1 MKVTAP
7 VQGAHFGELAYVRGL
22 ITYRLS
28 PFEQKAFAGF
38 TKSFARTAIRIRS
51 SIFKVVPPFAMAWL
65 VFTETEKNFH
75 RMCRKNPEDY
85 VNDK

>member
-22 ITYRLS
+22 ISYRLS

-38 TKSFARTAIRIRS
+38 VQSFGRTAFRIRS
-51 SIFKVVPPFAMAWL
+51 SIFKVVP
-65 VFTETEKNFH
+65 
-75 RMCRKNPEDY
+75 RKFF
-85 VNDK
+85 